1 MAKHLYEPRT
11 ANQRAGFRYRAYG
24 RSLSFEGGAV
34 CEGDVCGRLDTFG
47 GVSTTV
53 EVGDDRVSF
62 NPSSAATLIK
72 ISSLTVSLPVS
83 RA

>member
-1 MAKHLYEPRT
+1 MD
-11 ANQRAGFRYRAYG
+11 N
-24 RSLSFEGGAV
+24 
-34 CEGDVCGRLDTFG
+34 FG
-47 GVSTTV
+47 GVSTTE
-53 EVGDDRVSF
+53 EVGEDRVSF